1 MESFFVINSQNC
13 FHGPNLFCRVDFDS
27 SLGKELNRLLRMP
40 VSHYNSLVTLLQLP
54 HFAQVLHRL
63 DYNGRKSIALHLVNN
78 ALDNETYITTQEHVR
93 TYIN

>member
-1 MESFFVINSQNC
+1 
-13 FHGPNLFCRVDFDS
+13 
-27 SLGKELNRLLRMP
+27 
-40 VSHYNSLVTLLQLP
+40 LP

-93 TYIN
+93 TCIN